1 MKKYLSLISKKA
13 RWCCVGILVLAVV
26 GAVMASIWPVQ
37 LANLYTDISSGQ
49 ISTLYDGIGALLLLG
64 ATYFTAECV
73 AIIRRVFLDCVIA
86 DHESDIR
93 QSSIEKMLRL
103 PVAYNFGHNS
113 GEKTAHLNQGVAG
126 MSQLVKLLCN
136 DVFSTVLTAIC
147 TLVQVFLNAPL
158 LIVGVMSV
166 YLILTIAISAFQI
179 CSQNGI
185 REKILSQKNQ
195 LDGNVC
201 QSISNLE
208 LIRSMNAEA
217 YERERL
223 STSIYNISSTEKQHH
238 CCMGSFDGLKQG
250 CKIVFQLL
258 ILGLSIWMISQGE
271 MAAGSVVAVCLLF
284 QQLVKPIDEVYRF
297 FDEIASSLVKAK
309 GLTEI
314 FEEKE
319 DPVFSVTYH
328 ESEGLDSDIIL
339 ENVMITDP
347 GKSKA
352 LARYEHVR
360 IPGGKIVALVGP
372 SGCGKTTLVRC
383 LTRFYPYIQGQIT
396 LFGKDLRDYTQ
407 TELMSTVCYMPQT
420 VFFFSG
426 TIRENLIYGLNQ
438 DLTDAELY
446 EALKKACILNAL
458 IEKATETNNGNC
470 DVLNLPVAENGENF
484 SGGQR
489 QRLVLARAFLRNPK
503 LFIFDESTANLD
515 GENMGA
521 VLDNLEE
528 HAHRIGAGVLYISH
542 DDRVTSRC
550 DMVEHLHN
558 LLNDTQSNKYP
569 FSKTA

>member
-13 RWCCVGILVLAVV
+13 RWCCAGILMLAVV

-49 ISTLYDGIGALLLLG
+49 ISTIYDGIGAILLLG
-64 ATYFTAECV
+64 ATYLTAECV

-86 DHESDIR
+86 NHESDIR
-93 QSSIEKMLRL
+93 QSSIEKMLKL
-103 PVAYNFGHNS
+103 PVAYTFGHNS
-113 GEKTAHLNQGVAG
+113 GEKTAQLNQGVAG

-136 DVFSTVLTAIC
+136 DVFSTALTAIC

-166 YLILTIAISAFQI
+166 YLIFTIVISAFQI
-179 CSQNGI
+179 RSQNGI
-185 REKILSQKNQ
+185 REKILHRKNQ
-195 LDGNVC
+195 LDGNIC

-208 LIRSMNAEA
+208 LIRSMNAET

-223 STSIYNISSTEKQHH
+223 RPSIHNISLTEKKHH
-238 CCMGSFDGLKQG
+238 SCMGSFDGVKQG

-258 ILGLSIWMISQGE
+258 ILVLSIWMVSQGE
-271 MAAGSVVAVCLLF
+271 MAASSVIAVCLLF

-309 GLTEI
+309 VLTEI

-319 DPVFSVTYH
+319 DSVFSITHH
-328 ESEGLDSDIIL
+328 ESEGTDSDIIL
-339 ENVMITDP
+339 EHVLITDP

-352 LARYEHVR
+352 LAHYEHVR

-383 LTRFYPYIQGQIT
+383 LTRYYPYIQGKII
-396 LFGKDLRDYTQ
+396 LFGKNLRDYTQ
-407 TELMSTVCYMPQT
+407 AELMNTVCYMPQT

-426 TIRENLIYGLNQ
+426 TIRENLIYGLNKE
-438 DLTDAELY
+438 LTDAELY
-446 EALKKACILNAL
+446 EALKKACILNSL
-458 IEKATETNNGNC
+458 IEKAMETNNGNC
-470 DVLNLPVAENGENF
+470 DVLSLPVAENGENF

-515 GENMGA
+515 GENMGT

-528 HAHRIGAGVLYISH
+528 HARRIGASVLYISH

-558 LLNDTQSNKYP
+558 LLNDSPNNKYP